1 MSRRTYNAPMR
12 FFVGILAVVVVAGLV
27 APVSGGSASS
37 VVNLR
42 FVSVTTWTKHHDLAP
57 QGDSRG
63 DWQAARDNL
72 RNAVPQFGKP
82 VKALVG
88 TDAATMTLVRI
99 VGLKYTFR
107 VKGVAHLPGGTVSFG
122 GRFTTTFQAPIT
134 VAVTGGTG
142 RFAGA
147 RGTTTNH
154 PGKSTINTFHL
165 LLP

>member
-1 MSRRTYNAPMR
+1 MR
-12 FFVGILAVVVVAGLV
+12 FSIGILAVVLAAGAL
-27 APVSGGSASS
+27 APVSGSSSSS

-82 VKALVG
+82 AKALVG
-88 TDAATMTLVRI
+88 TDQATMTLVRI
-99 VGLKYTFR
+99 EGLEYTFR
-107 VKGVAHLPGGTVSFG
+107 VSGIAHLPGGTVAFG
-122 GRFTTTFQAPIT
+122 GRFTTAFRAPIT

-142 RFAGA
+142 RYAGA
-147 RGTTTNH
+147 RGTTTNN
-154 PGKSTINTFHL
+154 PGTSTLNTFHL